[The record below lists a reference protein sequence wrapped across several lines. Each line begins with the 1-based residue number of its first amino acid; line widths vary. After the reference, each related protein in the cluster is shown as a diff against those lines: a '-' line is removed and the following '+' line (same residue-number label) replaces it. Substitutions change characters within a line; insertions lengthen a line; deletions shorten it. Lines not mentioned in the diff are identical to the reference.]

1 MLSSFERGVIIL
13 INNALKSENAPLPED
28 FDYSRL
34 YEFAKSQ
41 QILPLIYYGGR
52 NLPEFISH
60 DERRKIYASAM
71 FLALLNQNQEAE
83 LEDLCRAFEENGVD
97 YMKLKGSVVKRF
109 YPDSD
114 MRLMGDADILIR
126 QEQMEK
132 IGGLMQELGYSHEVT
147 SDHEWIW
154 RREELGVEL
163 HKRMIPS
170 YTKDLYAYFG
180 DGWELARRRTEN
192 GCEYALG
199 IEDELIYL
207 VAHFTKHYRY
217 AGIGIKHLIDIHV
230 MLEESGE
237 IDLDYVNTALEKLGI
252 LKFYENIKKMLD
264 VWFKGAEC
272 DEISEFITKRIF
284 SGGAYGTSRERS
296 RYEAA
301 ALTKTTDAKKVR
313 RKKFWS
319 VVFPSY
325 KNMCEERPWL
335 KKCPILLPFAWIGR
349 LIVVLLFKRDNI
361 KREREC
367 ISAINT
373 AEIESYKQE
382 LKLVGLDFNFEV

>member
-1 MLSSFERGVIIL
+1 MLSSFERGVMIL
-13 INNALKSENAPLPED
+13 INNAIKSENAPLPED

-34 YEFAKSQ
+34 YEFARDQ

-60 DERRKIYASAM
+60 DERRKIYASSM
-71 FLALLNQNQEAE
+71 FLSLRNQNQEAE
-83 LEDLCRAFEENGVD
+83 LDELCRAFEENGVD
-97 YMKLKGSVVKRF
+97 YMKLKGSVIKRF
-109 YPDSD
+109 YPSGD

-126 QEQMEK
+126 QEQMGRIEE
-132 IGGLMQELGYSHEVT
+132 LMQALGYSHQVT

-180 DGWELARRRTEN
+180 EGWDLARRRSEN
-192 GCEYALG
+192 GCEYALSV
-199 IEDELIYL
+199 EDELIYL

-230 MLEESGE
+230 LLGSDVA
-237 IDLDYVNTALEKLGI
+237 IDHGYVNDTLEKLGI
-252 LKFYENIKKMLD
+252 LKFYENIKKMLG
-264 VWFKGAEC
+264 VWFRGDEC
-272 DEISEFITKRIF
+272 DEVSEFITKRIF
-284 SGGAYGTSRERS
+284 SGGAYGTSKERS

-301 ALTKTTDAKKVR
+301 VLTKKTDAKRAR
-313 RKKFWS
+313 RKKFRS

-335 KKCPILLPFAWIGR
+335 KKCPVLLPFAWVGR
-349 LIVVLLFKRDNI
+349 LVTVLLFKRDHI
-361 KREREC
+361 RREREN
-367 ISAINT
+367 ISAINKS
-373 AEIESYKQE
+373 EIEAYKQE